1 MKKKIGIDQLQ
12 PGMYIADLNCG
23 WLDHGFLRSRFLVE
37 SDIQLHKVRRL
48 GVRELYIDTDKGL
61 DVTLAP
67 TASEVE
73 AALEQG
79 LVEMAATDGSETTPD
94 NRPTPLASERLVA
107 RRIQNEAIGLV
118 GNLMEDAR
126 LGRAIEPD
134 AAVPLI
140 EQMIDSL
147 ARNQDALLSLT
158 RIRRVGRY
166 TFEHSVNVAV
176 LLLSLARG
184 LELERAQLQ
193 QIGLGALLHDLGK
206 ILVPPAILNKPGQLT
221 DEEFG
226 LMRAHVD
233 HTRALLAETHGL
245 SPTVLAV
252 AAEHHERID
261 GSGYPARK
269 VGDQISLYGQMAAIV
284 DVYDAITSDR
294 VYHKALD
301 PHRALSKM
309 LEWSRHHFDPLLV
322 QRFIRCVGIYPIG
335 TLVRLHS
342 GRLGVVVESG
352 EQGPFHPVVR
362 IIIDANRRRFLKVED
377 LDLSRLGKGSEERIT
392 GAESPQTWGIK
403 PDEIL
408 RLPA

>member
-1 MKKKIGIDQLQ
+1 MKKKIGIEQLQ

-23 WLDHGFLRSRFLVE
+23 WLDHGFLRSRFLLE
-37 SDIQLHKVRRL
+37 DIAQLGKIRQL
-48 GVRELYIDTDKGL
+48 GIRELYIDTDKGL

-79 LVEMAATDGSETTPD
+79 LAELAATADTDE

-118 GNLMEDAR
+118 SGLMDDAR
-126 LGRAIEPD
+126 SGRSIELEHMC
-134 AAVPLI
+134 PLVD
-140 EQMIDSL
+140 QMIDSI

-176 LLLSLARG
+176 LMLSLARSLG
-184 LELERAQLQ
+184 LDRAQTQ
-193 QIGLGALLHDLGK
+193 DIGLGALLHDLGK
-206 ILVPPAILNKPGQLT
+206 ILVPTAILNKPAQLT

-226 LMRAHVD
+226 LMRAHVG
-233 HTRALLAETHGL
+233 HTCEILADIPGL
-245 SPTVLAV
+245 SPTALAV

-261 GSGYPARK
+261 GSGYPQRK
-269 VGDQISLYGQMAAIV
+269 VGDQITLYGQMAAIV

-309 LEWSRHHFDPLLV
+309 LEWSSHHFDATLV

-335 TLVRLHS
+335 TLVRLRS

-352 EQGPFHPVVR
+352 GQGPFQPIVR
-362 IIIDANRRRFLKVED
+362 IVMDANRRCFLKVED
-377 LDLSRLGKGSEERIT
+377 LDLSRLGKGSEERII
-392 GAESPQTWGIK
+392 GAESPHTWGIK
-403 PDEIL
+403 TDELL
-408 RLPA
+408 RFPA